1 MADKKESK
9 KEKGSYRVYLGAIF
23 NVDNSKVL
31 VAENVFTRKPVIIKT
46 GTSIK
51 PFYTVKKVV
60 DAANVSS
67 PGNFTEPLKASSK
80 DGYDLGCLFSWTSTI
95 VDPIKFT
102 YASANPEQ
110 VFNSILLQ
118 GLKSYVKERDYETLS
133 KEAFDI
139 NAVGAAQNLRNDL
152 IVFEAKY
159 GIRINEIRITDIIP
173 PKELEEAYRQKA
185 AQKSEN
191 ERRELEAQS
200 KLKVAKINK
209 EIAKSDGQGKAS
221 SLKEIQKS
229 GLSPMEAAS
238 YDVETRYAEKANTV
252 NRWGGNNIIMPLDE
266 KGKTR

>member
-9 KEKGSYRVYLGAIF
+9 KEKGSYRVYLGSIF

-31 VAENVFTRKPVIIKT
+31 VAENVISRKAIIIKT
-46 GTSIK
+46 GTSFK
-51 PFYTVKKVV
+51 PFYTVKKIV
-60 DAANVSS
+60 DASNVSS

-102 YASANPEQ
+102 YASGKPEE
-110 VFNSILLQ
+110 VFNAILLQ
-118 GLKSYVKERDYETLS
+118 GLKAYIKERDYEELS
-133 KEAFDI
+133 RDSFDI
-139 NAVGAAQNLRNDL
+139 NAVGAAEHLKQELL
-152 IVFEAKY
+152 KFETDY
-159 GIRINEIRITDIIP
+159 GIRINEIRLTDIIP
-173 PKELEEAYRQKA
+173 PKELEEAYRKKA

-200 KLKVAKINK
+200 RLKVAKL
-209 EIAKSDGQGKAS
+209 EERIAKYEGRRDAAK
-221 SLKEIQKS
+221 LNEIQKT

-238 YDVETRYAEKANTV
+238 YDVEKSYTEKASTV

-266 KGKTR
+266 KGKTK